1 MSNFNRKKRR
11 VMIKRE
17 LFHFEEHD
25 MGKKKVIGFIGT
37 GNMGEALIAGLLK
50 ANFTP
55 PDQVMAFDSDGER
68 LRFIQKKYGI
78 KKASGNRHLYSQC
91 DPILLCVKPQS
102 MKEMIEEISES
113 LDASKLLISIAA
125 GIPLFVIEGYARKQ
139 LRLIRV
145 MPNIAVLVQEGA
157 SAIASGNLATDED
170 LKLAKGIFDC
180 VGRSITIDESLMDA
194 VTGLS
199 GSGPAYVFL
208 VIEALSE
215 AGVHLGMT
223 RTEALMLATQT
234 VMGSVKLLLETGE
247 HPALLRE
254 KVTSPGGTTAAGLY
268 KLEEGGFRKILIDA
282 VKAAAQR
289 AKELGEKVKQQG
301 PS

>member
-1 MSNFNRKKRR
+1 
-11 VMIKRE
+11 MIKKKSTH
-17 LFHFEEHD
+17 LEEHP
-25 MGKKKVIGFIGT
+25 MQKGKVIGFIGT

-50 ANFTP
+50 AHFTP
-55 PDQVMAFDSDGER
+55 PNQVMAFDSDGAR

-78 KKASGNRHLYSQC
+78 KKASGNRQICSQC
-91 DPILLCVKPQS
+91 DPILLCIKPQS
-102 MKEMIEEISES
+102 MKEVIEEISES
-113 LDASKLLISIAA
+113 IDASKLLISIAA
-125 GIPLFVIEGYARKQ
+125 GIPLYVIEAYARKQ

-157 SAIASGNLATDED
+157 SVIALGNLASDAD
-170 LKLAKGIFDC
+170 LKTAKDIFDC
-180 VGRSITIDESLMDA
+180 VGKSISANESLMDA

-208 VIEALSE
+208 VIEALSD

-223 RTEALMLATQT
+223 RTQALMLATQT

-247 HPALLRE
+247 HPSLLRE

-268 KLEEGGFRKILIDA
+268 KLEEGGLRKILIDA
-282 VKAAAQR
+282 VMAATQR
-289 AKELGEKVKQQG
+289 SKELGERVKQQS